1 MTELDGRGG
10 GTSPSAG
17 GPRRLWWWLPVV
29 AIALV
34 VAVILVR
41 GGDEGEAPQGA
52 GVETPE
58 LEPADPIQAETGS
71 ITIDGEPAEPLL
83 ERGDLSARV
92 GEEVIGTVV
101 PVDSLIA
108 EGVLL
113 VGEGRSQVLLVEP
126 EGDLTPVAPGEVAT
140 FRGTLRAL
148 DDEVRN
154 AVWGAEAEPRI
165 EAQGV
170 YVAVEELVAEAAPE
184 EP

>member
-1 MTELDGRGG
+1 MTELDGRGDR
-10 GTSPSAG
+10 TPPAG
-17 GPRRLWWWLPVV
+17 SPRRLWWWLPVV

-41 GGDEGEAPQGA
+41 GGDEGDAPPGA

-58 LEPADPIQAETGS
+58 LEPADPTQTTGS
-71 ITIDGEPAEPLL
+71 LTIGGEPAEPLL
-83 ERGDLSARV
+83 EGGDMSAHV
-92 GEEVIGTVV
+92 GEEVVGTVV

-108 EGVLL
+108 EGVLW

-126 EGDLTPVAPGEVAT
+126 EGDVTPAAPGQVAT